1 MSTDGVRRARRF
13 ASVTAAIAF
22 VAVQVWV
29 IGVRSAG
36 VPSIRADS
44 GVEAGPIG
52 GPVTLTQTFAMG
64 QMGLNGVAL
73 GLRPAAPATID
84 ADVVLELAEVHDA
97 GASSP
102 TYRIVRRMA
111 DVATGQQVWWRFPS
125 VADSAGKTYR
135 IRIAVPNQLAERGV
149 FVQSTRDERYRDGI
163 LAIDGRDVWGDA
175 GFATS
180 ASHGTLFDR
189 ARLAQATWPSWVSWT
204 CAGVWLA
211 LSFGATYAVAMR
223 ALTGVRPPPR
233 GGGVA
238 SARLRTPG
246 VVAVVLVA
254 VACATWATQWVRRSR
269 TGGREPGAT
278 QLLDRFPEATK
289 RTSMSHLQDAFHR
302 EDVSLDERWAC
313 LMALP
318 SSRVTWRQ
326 AITAPAR
333 LRVAYGLR
341 PDTWHGPG
349 DGAAFRVGIGA
360 RGAYR
365 DVLTVW
371 LNPAERETD
380 RGLRT
385 FDFDLSPYVGD
396 DIDIVFNTAP
406 GPSGNAVGDAAL
418 WCAPRLVPE
427 PPR

>member
-233 GGGVA
+233 GGGGGSLSPPA
-238 SARLRTPG
+238 NAGRRGGRAGGRRLR
-246 VVAVVLVA
+246 
-254 VACATWATQWVRRSR
+254 
-269 TGGREPGAT
+269 
-278 QLLDRFPEATK
+278 
-289 RTSMSHLQDAFHR
+289 H
-302 EDVSLDERWAC
+302 
-313 LMALP
+313 
-318 SSRVTWRQ
+318 
-326 AITAPAR
+326 
-333 LRVAYGLR
+333 
-341 PDTWHGPG
+341 
-349 DGAAFRVGIGA
+349 
-360 RGAYR
+360 
-365 DVLTVW
+365 
-371 LNPAERETD
+371 
-380 RGLRT
+380 
-385 FDFDLSPYVGD
+385 
-396 DIDIVFNTAP
+396 
-406 GPSGNAVGDAAL
+406 VGDAMGPQVAN
-418 WCAPRLVPE
+418 R
-427 PPR
+427 RT